1 MANSQLINDDSELGG
16 KLFSLP
22 PKEGGLPAAFGK
34 DRQNTMALPSLIVRL
49 SLVKVGKF
57 PEPFLDRG

>member
-1 MANSQLINDDSELGG
+1 MTLNSAVSGCPYPL
-16 KLFSLP
+16 
-22 PKEGGLPAAFGK
+22 KEGGLPVAFGK